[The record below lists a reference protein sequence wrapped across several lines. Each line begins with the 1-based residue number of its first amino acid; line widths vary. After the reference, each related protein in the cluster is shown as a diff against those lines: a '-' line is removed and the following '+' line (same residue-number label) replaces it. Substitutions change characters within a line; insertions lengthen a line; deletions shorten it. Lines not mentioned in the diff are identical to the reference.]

1 MKKQSPQKGN
11 PYGLTVKQHIFPA
24 ASIDRFVDNNGTVE
38 VKRIG
43 SEESFQAK
51 PDNPIFCAHFV
62 WDHGSESGFMKR
74 IEDQYQ
80 CLINE
85 VVSKSIFSFSEVQ
98 NKLITEMYALC
109 CARFLLK
116 KTPMFD
122 QVIDGM
128 EADNPTKDEQE
139 IMEKK
144 GAGYVRSDRSVSGRF
159 LTGMLILVKIDSICS
174 QMAGFNW
181 GIISAK
187 LGEFIVPDNFIQHTY
202 LPLSPSMILA
212 VNQTNRSVGFEEVER
227 INRNAIKSSDTYFF
241 ARKLS
246 ACPLLKPLFV
256 FIQNELLNTKT
267 ASISESG
274 FPFKSTNPI
283 K

>member
-1 MKKQSPQKGN
+1 MKKQLPQKGN

-51 PDNPIFCAHFV
+51 PDNLIFCAHFV

-144 GAGYVRSDRSVSGRF
+144 GAGYVRSDRFVSGRI
-159 LTGMLILVKIDSICS
+159 LTGIQIRFVIDSICI
-174 QMAGFNW
+174 QMAGLNW
-181 GIISAK
+181 GVISAK
-187 LGEFIVPDNFIQHTY
+187 TGEFIVADNFIQHAY
-202 LPLSPSMILA
+202 LPLNPSMILA
-212 VNQTNRSVGFEEVER
+212 ANQTNRTVGVEEVER

-246 ACPLLKPLFV
+246 DCPLLKALSVFV
-256 FIQNELLNTKT
+256 HSEVEKT
-267 ASISESG
+267 AYLPISG
-274 FPFKSTNPI
+274 FPFFTNQF
-283 K
+283 